1 MALRVMDG
9 ISIDVPCAQPGLTLH
24 DVFDSTTIEALAVE
38 RSPQEAGAWC
48 YAACAEMVITFSF
61 HQTMANQCHI
71 VSLIKAGEDYL
82 DFCCTTN
89 GNECTFTGC
98 ELDDISRIFDFFQ
111 IGFETS
117 GNAADPILGPV
128 DLPKLTAEFQ
138 AGRPVEVIVDWDDD
152 GSHAV
157 LVTGVVDD
165 MIFVIDPLED
175 EPYGGW
181 QTVDSLET
189 GFGLGSWARTW
200 PGLRRLQ

>member
-1 MALRVMDG
+1 MALRVTDG
-9 ISIDVPCAQPGLTLH
+9 IPIDVPVAHPGLTLR
-24 DVFDSTTIEALAVE
+24 DVFDSTTTEALRVQ
-38 RSPQEAGAWC
+38 RSEQEAGAWC
-48 YAACAEMVITFSF
+48 YAACAEMVITFSY

-71 VSLIKAGEDYL
+71 VSLIKAGEDHL

-98 ELDDISRIFDFFQ
+98 DLDDIGKIFDFFA
-111 IGFETS
+111 IKFEAS
-117 GNAADPILGPV
+117 ANAGDPVL
-128 DLPKLTAEFQ
+128 DLAKLAAEFQ
-138 AGRPVEVIVDWDDD
+138 AGRPVEVIVDWDGD

-189 GFGLGSWARTW
+189 GFGLGSWANTW
-200 PGLRRLQ
+200 SGLRRIQ